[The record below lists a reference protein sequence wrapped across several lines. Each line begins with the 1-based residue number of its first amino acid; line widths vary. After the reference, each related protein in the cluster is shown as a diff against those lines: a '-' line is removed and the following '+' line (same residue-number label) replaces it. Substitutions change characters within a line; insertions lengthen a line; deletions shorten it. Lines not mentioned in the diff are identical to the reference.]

1 MFTGAE
7 MSEGVTVTNAVNWQ
21 RKVLESEKLILV
33 MFWHP
38 QCPYCKMLDPVYA
51 ELSVEYAE
59 KLKFAKF
66 NVLESPANQELAAKY
81 GVMGTPT
88 LMFFCQGRPVQD
100 FVGAL
105 TKDYVQQGIE
115 FALKKHQECAK
126 KSTPLKLPYIS

>member
-1 MFTGAE
+1 MV
-7 MSEGVTVTNAVNWQ
+7 MSEGIVDTSVTDWQ
-21 RKVLESEKLILV
+21 SQVLDADRLVVV

-38 QCPYCKMLDPVYA
+38 QCVYCRVLEPVFE
-51 ELSVEYAE
+51 ELSHEYAG
-59 KLKFAKF
+59 KLKFTRF
-66 NVLESPANQELAAKY
+66 NVLESSENEALAARY

-115 FALKKHQECAK
+115 FALQKHQECTA

>member
-1 MFTGAE
+1 MVRIMYESITA
-7 MSEGVTVTNAVNWQ
+7 TNMANWQ
-21 RKVLESEKLILV
+21 EEVLDAKKLVVV
-33 MFWHP
+33 MFWHQ
-38 QCPYCKMLDPVYA
+38 QCLYCKMLDPVYA
-51 ELSVEYAE
+51 ELSREYMG

-66 NVLESPANQELAAKY
+66 DVLDSPENEALAARY

-115 FALKKHQECAK
+115 FALKKHQECAQ
-126 KSTPLKLPYIS
+126 KSTPLSLPYIS

>member
-1 MFTGAE
+1 MNSSIITTDVA
-7 MSEGVTVTNAVNWQ
+7 NWQ
-21 RKVLESEKLILV
+21 EEVLNAKKLVVV

-38 QCPYCKMLDPVYA
+38 QCAYCRILDPVYK
-51 ELSVEYAE
+51 ELSHEYSD

-66 NVLESPANQELAAKY
+66 NVLENQENEALAAKY

-115 FALKKHQECAK
+115 FALKKHQECANQ
-126 KSTPLKLPYIS
+126 STPLRLPYIS